1 MGDVWLSDDRLI
13 SREDWEKFLKEA
25 METEITLEFEWDIG
39 ERLKYIFEAPD
50 ILEKAW
56 KMPFKEDK
64 EQYLRPAVCLEKL
77 EGTDEHINR
86 ANDACM
92 AVLEA
97 QGWFLRNKSFKKK
110 DWRDFK

>member
-13 SREDWEKFLKEA
+13 GREDWEKFLKEA

-39 ERLKYIFEAPD
+39 ERLKYIFEVPD

-56 KMPFKEDK
+56 KIPFREDK
-64 EQYLRPAVCLEKL
+64 EQYLRPVIRLTELEDK
-77 EGTDEHINR
+77 
-86 ANDACM
+86 DACVSKLTDAHM
-92 AVLEA
+92 AILEA
-97 QGWFLRNKSFKKK
+97 QGWFLRNKSFEKK